1 MYLLADINIKQF
13 CNIPEEKCF
22 AQLRILYS
30 FIKSFV
36 NPFVNISLTF
46 SDSLY
51 HSFWTKKKMFLRY
64 DISNIF
70 FAC

>member
-1 MYLLADINIKQF
+1 MYLLADINTKQF
-13 CNIPEEKCF
+13 CKIPEEKCF

-51 HSFWTKKKMFLRY
+51 NSF
-64 DISNIF
+64 
-70 FAC
+70 